1 MFSTVTLKL
10 SLSNVVSSSMLFSQ
24 RKESQK
30 DIARKLYTLILEK
43 LQSWQDKHIEMK
55 NYKGEGGH
63 DSVCVFLLNM

>member
-43 LQSWQDKHIEMK
+43 LQSWQDKHTEMK
-55 NYKGEGGH
+55 NYKGEGGY